1 MIKEIGEN
9 IESFL
14 NKKIIKIKGYE
25 ELFTLHG
32 VFRSISW
39 DSTEMRFLSYP
50 KKDYYVFITISDQ
63 ELIAANNML
72 RTLNHYIEMPNL
84 TCLEKIIY
92 DID

>member
-1 MIKEIGEN
+1 
-9 IESFL
+9 
-14 NKKIIKIKGYE
+14 
-25 ELFTLHG
+25 
-32 VFRSISW
+32 
-39 DSTEMRFLSYP
+39 MRFLSYP